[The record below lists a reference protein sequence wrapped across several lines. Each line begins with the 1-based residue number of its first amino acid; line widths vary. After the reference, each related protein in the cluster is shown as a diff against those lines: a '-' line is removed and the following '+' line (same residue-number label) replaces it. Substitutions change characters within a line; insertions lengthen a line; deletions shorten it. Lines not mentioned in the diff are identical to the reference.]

1 MHRST
6 EEGEIQA
13 ERAADFT
20 TIQIGGSYGAG
31 NYGMNGRAYSPRFLW
46 TWPTA
51 RVAVMGGEQ
60 LSSVMSGVSS
70 SSNSNKDTSKSNH
83 VSDLAKKIDDQS
95 LPLYGSA
102 RLWDDGIIRPRDT
115 RATLALALDVA
126 SQGRQRSWEWQRRRS
141 GHSAW
146 DGNGYGSGVF
156 R

>member
-1 MHRST
+1 
-6 EEGEIQA
+6 
-13 ERAADFT
+13 
-20 TIQIGGSYGAG
+20 
-31 NYGMNGRAYSPRFLW
+31 MNGRAYSPRFLW
-46 TWPTA
+46 AWPTA

-70 SSNSNKDTSKSNH
+70 SSANG

-126 SQGRQRSWEWQRRRS
+126 CQGRERSWDWQRRRS
-141 GHSAW
+141 GHVAW